1 MSSTPMFQIL
11 EIDLEKSVRGN
22 EIQMQKTFLLDR
34 YDDDGFYVEDYTQVN
49 EGELFEL
56 CEDPFR
62 VIGGE
67 IRLVGISTTNY
78 GQWLEISKETL
89 VMYFEEVKERD
100 DNAR

>member
-1 MSSTPMFQIL
+1 M
-11 EIDLEKSVRGN
+11 EYKCK
-22 EIQMQKTFLLDR
+22 KTFLLDR

-49 EGELFEL
+49 EGDLFEL

-67 IRLVGISTTNY
+67 IRLVGINN

-89 VMYFEEVKERD
+89 AMYFEEVKECEGK
-100 DNAR
+100 

>member
-1 MSSTPMFQIL
+1 M
-11 EIDLEKSVRGN
+11 KYKCK
-22 EIQMQKTFLLDR
+22 KTFLLDR

-67 IRLVGISTTNY
+67 IRLVGINN

-89 VMYFEEVKERD
+89 AIYFEEVKEREE
-100 DNAR
+100 NERKQIQSFN

>member
-1 MSSTPMFQIL
+1 M
-11 EIDLEKSVRGN
+11 KYKVK
-22 EIQMQKTFLLDR
+22 KTFLVDR

-49 EGELFEL
+49 EGDLFEL

-89 VMYFEEVKERD
+89 AMYFEEVKECEGK
-100 DNAR
+100 

>member
-1 MSSTPMFQIL
+1 M
-11 EIDLEKSVRGN
+11 KYKCK
-22 EIQMQKTFLLDR
+22 KTFLLDR

-49 EGELFEL
+49 EGDLFEL

-67 IRLVGISTTNY
+67 IRLVGINN

-89 VMYFEEVKERD
+89 AIYFEEVKELT
-100 DNAR
+100 NE

>member
-1 MSSTPMFQIL
+1 M
-11 EIDLEKSVRGN
+11 KYKCK
-22 EIQMQKTFLLDR
+22 KTFLLDR

-67 IRLVGISTTNY
+67 IRLVGINN

-89 VMYFEEVKERD
+89 AIYFEEVKEREGK
-100 DNAR
+100 